1 MRAPPVRLAPP
12 STCVAT
18 SLPSVTRAGSARWW
32 ACARSW
38 GVGCD
43 AGGGDPQP
51 VPGSWFDG
59 HVDRGALG
67 HGVDRVVDTLER
79 QPDGDQIVD
88 RHLAGGDH
96 RESPLVVVR
105 ARAVRPDD

>member
-1 MRAPPVRLAPP
+1 
-12 STCVAT
+12 VA
-18 SLPSVTRAGSARWW
+18 VTRSLRY
-32 ACARSW
+32 RLM
-38 GVGCD
+38 VR
-43 AGGGDPQP
+43 
-51 VPGSWFDG
+51 DG
-59 HVDRGALG
+59 HLDRGALG

-105 ARAVRPDD
+105 ARAVRPTIVSSR